1 MFWYTLIYL
10 TLFVIAVTGNKEPS
24 LERAKYEESLANMNS
39 AKKGKIICGILTI
52 LAALPVIVDALAKKN
67 PVEGYTFLTES
78 QLFKVDYSDDGPM
91 ICLWVSWIV
100 ALVWLFWILFN
111 LNYKEANAE
120 KLEDMIK
127 KAEERQAAIAERIA
141 ADKRE
146 NEQFMSTITAQLG
159 APGKIVKLNN
169 DLYKNAF
176 IVFPVSQNIY
186 VYSKTIPFSQLLGC
200 EIKDDSYTT
209 VTGTKEEV
217 TRASNGST
225 VGRALVG
232 GLVAGPVGAI
242 VGGATA
248 KKTTEVIDNTQTITH
263 HHYFAVINLSDI
275 ATPTLRIDCG
285 KSSPRIAEEIK
296 GIITSI
302 VAKKPAA
309 QIENKSI
316 ADELTK
322 LANLKAQGILTD
334 EEFAQQKRLLL
345 GSDPKPVEIP
355 AGDPAMIEL
364 GEPEV
369 FEDPFRAELIQLLKG
384 GSYLE
389 AIKKYKDTTRC
400 DLATAK
406 DYVDDLKAEIGI

>member
-24 LERAKYEESLANMNS
+24 SERSKYEESLANMNS
-39 AKKGKIICGILTI
+39 AKKGKIICGVLTI

-67 PVEGYTFLTES
+67 PIEGYTVLTES
-78 QLFKVDYSDDGPM
+78 QIFKVDYSDDGPM

-100 ALVWLFWILFN
+100 ALVWLFWIFFN
-111 LNYKEANAE
+111 LNYKERNAE
-120 KLEDMIK
+120 KLEDLIK
-127 KAEERQAAIAERIA
+127 DAEERQAAIAERIA
-141 ADKRE
+141 ADKRD
-146 NEQFMSTITAQLG
+146 NEQFMSTMTARLG

-176 IVFPVSQNIY
+176 IVFPVSQNIH

-232 GLVAGPVGAI
+232 GLIAGPVGAI

-263 HHYFAVINLSDI
+263 HHYFAIINLSDI

-285 KSSPRIAEEIK
+285 TSTPRIAEEIK

-302 VAKKPAA
+302 IAKKPAA
-309 QIENKSI
+309 QVENKSV

-334 EEFAQQKRLLL
+334 EEFAQQKSLLL
-345 GSDPKPVEIP
+345 GSGPKPIEIP
-355 AGDPAMIEL
+355 AENPMITEASAPR
-364 GEPEV
+364 E
-369 FEDPFRAELIQLLKG
+369 FEDPLDKELAQILREG
-384 GSYLE
+384 
-389 AIKKYKDTTRC
+389 TT
-400 DLATAK
+400 
-406 DYVDDLKAEIGI
+406 LKAVLRYQEATGCELQEANEYVFNLRARMDA